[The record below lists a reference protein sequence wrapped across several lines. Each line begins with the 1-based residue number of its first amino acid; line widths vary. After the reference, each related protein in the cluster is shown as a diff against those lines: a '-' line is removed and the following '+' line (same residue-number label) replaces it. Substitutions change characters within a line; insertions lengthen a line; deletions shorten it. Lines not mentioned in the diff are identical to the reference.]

1 MGNKRLFHQVKEK
14 EIFKRV
20 GKHTLGIFV
29 ITFIGVLE
37 KTFKCYLLKK
47 LYVGN
52 QLTSTVGIL
61 QIISQHHNVSISRAN
76 QLYSS
81 VFHTGQLF
89 CFTCLLERQLVYHQP
104 LRWKL
109 HSCEALGSQ
118 ETCSMFEIPT
128 MPWQNVR

>member
-1 MGNKRLFHQVKEK
+1 MYLLYIPYHPSTQDGETGVISSISASGESGVQGHLQLYSEFEAKMGNKRLFHQVKEK

-61 QIISQHHNVSISRAN
+61 QIIS
-76 QLYSS
+76 
-81 VFHTGQLF
+81 
-89 CFTCLLERQLVYHQP
+89 
-104 LRWKL
+104 
-109 HSCEALGSQ
+109 
-118 ETCSMFEIPT
+118 
-128 MPWQNVR
+128 